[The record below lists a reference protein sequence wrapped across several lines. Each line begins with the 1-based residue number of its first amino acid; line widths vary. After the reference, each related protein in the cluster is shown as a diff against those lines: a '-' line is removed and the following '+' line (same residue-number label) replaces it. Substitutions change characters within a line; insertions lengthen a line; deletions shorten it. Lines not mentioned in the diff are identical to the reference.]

1 MEHLSELR
9 TDNPTFFIIS
19 SSSSPLIAIT
29 LLVAV
34 ILSYPLKTFIT
45 STCCHWLEHAGRRL
59 ATIMTTEEDALAKPQ
74 FTCFLELGEDLMANI
89 FSFVADVPF
98 ENPASSF
105 KSTLTHV
112 LPLVSKDVRRIT
124 ATDFFWKS
132 ALDRLAVKDPYLWRK
147 GLESF
152 LPQDTPL
159 SESSLA
165 QQVSVHLDT
174 TSFLHIFQRLTSEY
188 LRFTAPIFHM
198 QGQVRIGHAFG
209 LHFFEPRYRL
219 LIRTVMEGH
228 TANGEPMVEGP
239 MFIYAHTAPLAPTSV
254 ACVVQVQQCF
264 IYEDG
269 SADVTLVPTRYVWLE
284 RVRELPSTG
293 RLYQGRCLRM
303 GGVATRRMEEEE
315 EVDVMQFMLRHG
327 GLDISTRAGAMHAI
341 LRYLRTGNGEALVV
355 VDGDGDGNDDDDH
368 DDDDDNGGDVNEG
381 EDVEE

>member
-1 MEHLSELR
+1 
-9 TDNPTFFIIS
+9 
-19 SSSSPLIAIT
+19 
-29 LLVAV
+29 
-34 ILSYPLKTFIT
+34 
-45 STCCHWLEHAGRRL
+45 
-59 ATIMTTEEDALAKPQ
+59 
-74 FTCFLELGEDLMANI
+74 MANI

-98 ENPASSF
+98 ENPTSSF

-124 ATDFFWKS
+124 STDFFWKS
-132 ALDRLAVKDPYLWRK
+132 ALDRLAVKDPYLWRN

-152 LPQDTPL
+152 LPKDTPL

-165 QQVSVHLDT
+165 HQVSVHLDT

-228 TANGEPMVEGP
+228 TANGEPMVDGP

-269 SADVTLVPTRYVWLE
+269 SADVTLVPIRYVWLE

-303 GGVATRRMEEEE
+303 GGVATQRMEEE

-355 VDGDGDGNDDDDH
+355 VDGVVERDDDN
-368 DDDDDNGGDVNEG
+368 DDNGGGNG
-381 EDVEE
+381 E